1 MTSLANKKIYLLLIC
16 FLSVF
21 SGYAQT
27 SDLKIDS
34 LQISLRN
41 IQTEDELVPLATT
54 DKNYK
59 EQEIEVSISFY
70 ISDPGKLKT
79 LTLTLEKEKVTSFSK
94 VLTFQG
100 VQQQDGVYLTIGKR
114 FFQVLNNK
122 VVMSHKV
129 PASVLKQGLKLTI
142 YATDK
147 DNKISNT
154 VRTGQN

>member
-1 MTSLANKKIYLLLIC
+1 MTSLKIYLLLSC

-21 SGYAQT
+21 SGYAQVET

-59 EQEIEVSISFY
+59 EQEVEVSVSFY
-70 ISDPGKLKT
+70 INDPQNVKT
-79 LTLTLEKEKVTSFSK
+79 LTMKLEKEKVTGFSK
-94 VLTFQG
+94 VLTFEG
-100 VQQQDGVYLTIGKR
+100 IQQQDGVYLTIGNR
-114 FFQVLNNK
+114 FFQVQNNK
-122 VVMSHKV
+122 VVMTHKV

-147 DNKISNT
+147 NNKISNT